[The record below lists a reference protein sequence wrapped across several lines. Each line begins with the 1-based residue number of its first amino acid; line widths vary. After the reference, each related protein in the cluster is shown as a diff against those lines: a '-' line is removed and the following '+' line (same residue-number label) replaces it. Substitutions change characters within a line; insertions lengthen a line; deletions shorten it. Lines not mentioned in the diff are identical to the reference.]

1 MVRVK
6 VKEKSDTV
14 MVNVKVKDLFFELI
28 QIAIGNRAGFNN
40 VPTEKEWGQLFDLA
54 YMQSLV
60 SVALEG
66 VNKLKNVNPDLN
78 LNINLL
84 LEWIGIQQQTIAENK
99 NQNLRTKELCEIFKK
114 AGFQSCVLKGQG
126 TALYY
131 EHPEYRQ
138 CGDIDI
144 WVTKDGRYKTDDVRS
159 EVLQF
164 AKSQGYNIGH
174 IDIKHSDIDFFEDVP
189 VEVHFLPSWMYN
201 PSTNKKLQRFFEKQS
216 ERQFGNY
223 DAEAGFTHTTVEF
236 DLVFSI
242 VHIYRHIF
250 SEGIGLRQLMDYYY
264 ILMSSSAVQR
274 KDAFEVL
281 KSLKMAN
288 FVGGIMWILRE
299 CFGMNEGYLL
309 CAVNERHGKY
319 LLSEILTAG
328 NFGQYDDRMFRI
340 DKEKRFERGFVQL
353 KRNLRFVGYY
363 PSEVLWS
370 PFWKLWHW
378 VWRKQKGY
386 L

>member
-1 MVRVK
+1 MYK
-6 VKEKSDTV
+6 K
-14 MVNVKVKDLFFELI
+14 FFELI
-28 QIAIGNRAGFNN
+28 QIAIGNKAEFKKA
-40 VPTEKEWGQLFDLA
+40 PTDKEWGELFDLA
-54 YMQSLV
+54 CMQSLV

-66 VNKLKNVNPDLN
+66 VNKLKTANPN
-78 LNINLL
+78 LNIDINLL

-99 NQNLRTKELCEIFKK
+99 NQNQRTKELREIFKN
-114 AGFQSCVLKGQG
+114 AGFLSCVLKGQG

-131 EHPEYRQ
+131 EYPEYRQ

-144 WVTKDGRYKTDDVRS
+144 WVKGDRDNI
-159 EVLQF
+159 LNF
-164 AKSQGYNIGH
+164 ARKNGYHIGH

-201 PSTNKKLQRFFEKQS
+201 PSTNKKLQKFFEVQS
-216 ERQFGNY
+216 DKQFGNY
-223 DAEAGFTHTTVEF
+223 DADAGFTHTTVEF

-264 ILMSSSAVQR
+264 ILKNSSYEER
-274 KDAFEVL
+274 KEAFYFL
-281 KSLKMAN
+281 DSLKMEK
-288 FVGGIMWILRE
+288 FCGGIMWILKE
-299 CFGMNEGYLL
+299 IFGIKEEYLL
-309 CAVNERHGKY
+309 CACNRQHGEF
-319 LLSEILTAG
+319 LLSEIMTAG
-328 NFGQYDDRMFRI
+328 NFGQYDSRTTRI
-340 DKEKRFERGFVQL
+340 DADKRFARGFVQF
-353 KRNLRFVGYY
+353 KRNWRFVRYY

-378 VWRKQKGY
+378 CWRKWKGY

>member
-1 MVRVK
+1 M
-6 VKEKSDTV
+6 
-14 MVNVKVKDLFFELI
+14 MHLFFELI
-28 QIAIGNRAGFNN
+28 QIALANRNSFNRPPSDIEWKSLYEMACKQSLAGVLLDGVNRLIEIGNCSKPPMN
-40 VPTEKEWGQLFDLA
+40 VL
-54 YMQSLV
+54 Y
-60 SVALEG
+60 
-66 VNKLKNVNPDLN
+66 
-78 LNINLL
+78 
-84 LEWIGIQQQTIAENK
+84 EWIGLQQHTVAHNK
-99 NQNLRTKELCEIFKK
+99 LQNQRTKELCELFKEH
-114 AGFQSCVLKGQG
+114 GYRSCVLKGQG

-131 EHPEYRQ
+131 DHPEYRQ

-144 WVTKDGRYKTDDVRS
+144 WVDGDRDEILR
-159 EVLQF
+159 F
-164 AKSQGYNIGH
+164 AKSKNYHVGH
-174 IDIKHSDIDFFEDVP
+174 IDIKHSDIDFFKDVP

-201 PSTNKKLQRFFEKQS
+201 PSTNKKLQRFFAKQS
-216 ERQFGNY
+216 ERQFSIY
-223 DAEAGFTHTTVEF
+223 DADAGFTHTTVDF

-264 ILMSSSAVQR
+264 ILMNSSAEQR

-281 KSLKMAN
+281 ISLKMAK

-299 CFGMNEGYLL
+299 CFGINEDFLL
-309 CAVNERHGKY
+309 CSVNERHGQY

-328 NFGQYDDRMFRI
+328 NFGHYDNRMLRI
-340 DKEKRFERGFVQL
+340 SKDKRFERGFVQL
-353 KRNLRFVGYY
+353 KRNLRFVSYY

-378 VWRKQKGY
+378 FWRKQKGY

>member
-1 MVRVK
+1 M
-6 VKEKSDTV
+6 
-14 MVNVKVKDLFFELI
+14 DLFFELI
-28 QIAIGNRAGFNN
+28 QITIGNKAGFDKA
-40 VPTEKEWGQLFDLA
+40 PTEKEWGGLFDLA
-54 YMQSLV
+54 CMQSLV

-66 VNKLKNVNPDLN
+66 INKLKTANPN
-78 LNINLL
+78 LNIDINLL

-99 NQNLRTKELCEIFKK
+99 NQNQRTKELCEIIKN
-114 AGFQSCVLKGQG
+114 AGFQCCVLKGQG

-144 WVTKDGRYKTDDVRS
+144 WVKGDRD
-159 EVLQF
+159 EILNF
-164 AKSQGYNIGH
+164 ARKKGYHVGH

-189 VEVHFLPSWMYN
+189 VEVHFLPSWMYS
-201 PSTNKKLQRFFEKQS
+201 PSTNKKLQSFFEVQS

-223 DAEAGFTHTTVEF
+223 DEEAGFTHTTVEF

-264 ILMSSSAVQR
+264 ILINSSVEQR
-274 KDAFEVL
+274 KQAFEVL
-281 KSLKMAN
+281 ESLKMAK
-288 FVGGIMWILRE
+288 FVGGIMWILSE
-299 CFGMNEGYLL
+299 CFGIKEEYILY
-309 CAVNERHGKY
+309 AVNERHGKY

-328 NFGQYDDRMFRI
+328 NFGQYDERMLRI

-378 VWRKQKGY
+378 CWRKWKGY

>member
-1 MVRVK
+1 MGA
-6 VKEKSDTV
+6 E
-14 MVNVKVKDLFFELI
+14 LFFELI
-28 QIAIGNRAGFNN
+28 QVSLGNREQLSRQPSEGEWRLLYALA
-40 VPTEKEWGQLFDLA
+40 EK
-54 YMQSLV
+54 QSLT
-60 SVALEG
+60 G
-66 VNKLKNVNPDLN
+66 VLLDGIENLKSIDSAIHIPQAFLLNWIGERLQIEARNKL
-78 LNINLL
+78 
-84 LEWIGIQQQTIAENK
+84 
-99 NQNLRTKELCEIFKK
+99 QNERTKELCCLLQEE
-114 AGFQSCVLKGQG
+114 GFRCCVLKGQG

-131 EHPEYRQ
+131 EHSEYRQ

-144 WVTKDGRYKTDDVRS
+144 WVKGERD
-159 EVLQF
+159 EILNF
-164 AKSQGYNIGH
+164 ARKKGYHIGH

-201 PSTNKKLQRFFEKQS
+201 PSTNKKLQKFFEEQS
-216 ERQFGNY
+216 ERQFCNY
-223 DAEAGFTHTTVEF
+223 DADEGFTHTTVEF

-264 ILMSSSAVQR
+264 ILMHSNLEQR
-274 KDAFEVL
+274 KEAFVVL
-281 KSLKMAN
+281 KSMKMSK

-299 CFGMNEGYLL
+299 CFSMKEEYRL
-309 CAVNERHGKY
+309 CPVNERHGKY

-328 NFGQYDDRMFRI
+328 NFGQYDERMLRI

-378 VWRKQKGY
+378 CWRKQKGY

>member
-1 MVRVK
+1 MSRL
-6 VKEKSDTV
+6 TRI
-14 MVNVKVKDLFFELI
+14 FFELI
-28 QIAIGNRAGFNN
+28 QIAIGNKAGFDKA
-40 VPTEKEWGQLFDLA
+40 PTEKEWGELFDMA
-54 YMQSLV
+54 CMQSLV

-66 VNKLKNVNPDLN
+66 VNKLKTANPN
-78 LNINLL
+78 LNIDINLL

-99 NQNLRTKELCEIFKK
+99 NQNQRTKELCEIFRKG
-114 AGFQSCVLKGQG
+114 GFQSCVLKGQG

-144 WVTKDGRYKTDDVRS
+144 WVKGDRD
-159 EVLQF
+159 EILNF
-164 AKSQGYNIGH
+164 ARKNGYHIGH

-201 PSTNKKLQRFFEKQS
+201 PSTSKKLQKFFKAQS
-216 ERQFGNY
+216 ERQFDNY
-223 DAEAGFTHTTVEF
+223 DADASFTHTTVVF

-264 ILMSSSAVQR
+264 ILMHSSVEQR
-274 KDAFEVL
+274 KEAFEVQ
-281 KSLKMAN
+281 KSLKMAK

-299 CFGMNEGYLL
+299 CFGMKEEYLL
-309 CAVNERHGKY
+309 CAVNEQHGKY

-328 NFGQYDDRMFRI
+328 NFGQYDGRMLRI

-378 VWRKQKGY
+378 CWRKKKGY

>member
-1 MVRVK
+1 MVK
-6 VKEKSDTV
+6 VKTVKV

-28 QIAIGNRAGFNN
+28 QMAIGNKTGFDNA
-40 VPTEKEWGQLFDLA
+40 PTEKEWGKLFDLA
-54 YMQSLV
+54 CMQSLE
-60 SVALEG
+60 SIALEG
-66 VNKLKNVNPDLN
+66 VNKLKNANPNVNLN
-78 LNINLL
+78 LDIDLL
-84 LEWIGIQQQTIAENK
+84 LDWIGIQQQTIAENK
-99 NQNLRTKELCEIFKK
+99 HQDQRTKELCEIFKK
-114 AGFQSCVLKGQG
+114 AGYRSCVLKGQG

-144 WVTKDGRYKTDDVRS
+144 WVKGDRD
-159 EVLQF
+159 EILNF
-164 AKSQGYNIGH
+164 ARKKGYHVGH

-216 ERQFGNY
+216 GRQFGNY
-223 DAEAGFTHTTVEF
+223 DADAGFTHTTVEF
-236 DLVFSI
+236 DLLFSI

-264 ILMSSSAVQR
+264 ILMSSSAEQR
-274 KDAFEVL
+274 KEAFEVL
-281 KSLKMAN
+281 KSMKMAK

-299 CFGMNEGYLL
+299 CFGMKEEYTL
-309 CAVNERHGKY
+309 CSVNERHGKY

-328 NFGQYDDRMFRI
+328 NFGQYDERMLRV

-353 KRNLRFVGYY
+353 KRNLCFVGYY

-378 VWRKQKGY
+378 GWRKKKGY